1 MTANKSDSELLRHL
15 QENSFGY
22 FVHEVNRKNG
32 LVLDKTEEDW
42 PASIAAVGMALTAYP
57 VGVER
62 HFMTRAEAVERTLT
76 TLRFFAASEQSTA
89 EDATGYRGFYYH
101 FLHMQSGRRAWKSEL
116 SSIDTALL
124 IAGVLAAAEYFDG
137 AADGETEIRAL
148 ARTLYDRVEWDWMLQ
163 GGPTICHGWRPE
175 VDAGFLP
182 YRWEGYDEALILY
195 LLALGSPTHPVPPAC
210 YQAWCST
217 YEWKKIYGIYHLY
230 AGPLFTHQLS
240 HVWVD
245 FRGIA
250 DACMREKNSDYFENS
265 RRATMV
271 QEQYGARNPLGM
283 RHRSE
288 LCWGLSASDGPGP
301 ATKKIDG
308 VERVFFDYIARG
320 APYGPDDGTLAPWA
334 VVASLPF
341 APEIVLP
348 TVQNFRKL
356 KVQVA
361 NPYGFKASINPLF
374 DVQKDDDGVGW
385 VSRFHFGINEG
396 PTVLMIE
403 NYRSGL
409 VWALMRRCRP
419 LVAGL
424 RAAGFSGG
432 WLDAMPDAPQPR
444 RL

>member
-1 MTANKSDSELLRHL
+1 MNKIDSELLRHL
-15 QENSFGY
+15 QQNSFGY
-22 FVHEVNRKNG
+22 FVHEVNRQNG
-32 LVLDKTEEDW
+32 LVLDKTAEDW
-42 PASIAAVGMALTAYP
+42 PSSIAAVGMALTAYP

-62 HFMTRAEAVERTLT
+62 HFMTRAEAAERTLT
-76 TLRFFAASEQSTA
+76 TLRFFAASEQSSA

-101 FLHMQSGRRAWKSEL
+101 FLHMKSGRRAWLSEL
-116 SSIDTALL
+116 SSIDTALF
-124 IAGVLAAAEYFDG
+124 IAGALAAAEYFDG
-137 AADGETEIRAL
+137 AGPEETEIRAL
-148 ARTLYDRVEWDWMLQ
+148 ATLLYERVDWAWMLH
-163 GGPTICHGWRPE
+163 GGPTMCHGWKPE
-175 VDAGFLP
+175 ADAGFLA

-195 LLALGSPTHPVPPAC
+195 VLALGSPTHPIPAAA
-210 YQAWCST
+210 YEAWCST
-217 YEWKKIYGIYHLY
+217 YEWKEVYGIGYLY
-230 AGPLFTHQLS
+230 AGPLFIHQLS

-245 FRGIA
+245 FRDIA
-250 DACMREKNSDYFENS
+250 DAYMREKKIDYFENS

-271 QEQYGARNPLGM
+271 HAQYGAKNPLGLE
-283 RHRSE
+283 HRSD

-301 ATKKIDG
+301 ATKKIAG
-308 VERVFFDYIARG
+308 VERVFFDYVARG

-341 APEIVLP
+341 APEVVLP

-374 DVQKDDDGVGW
+374 HERTNDDGVGW
-385 VSRFHFGINEG
+385 VSRYHFGINEG

-409 VWALMRRCRP
+409 IWSLMRRCAP

-424 RAAGFSGG
+424 RAAGFEGG
-432 WLDAMPDAPQPR
+432 WLVH
-444 RL
+444 